1 MGEIFNVIFVT
12 PIVNGMLLFYSF
24 FTSLHIPGS
33 FGFAVIALTVT
44 VRLIL
49 HPFFKAQIDTQRKMQ
64 KMKPALDIAQKKYKT
79 DKVKLQAEQARLY
92 KEAGINPLSGCLFM
106 LLQIP
111 VFIALYQTLNNL
123 FASGNAQ
130 QIVDHVNKVA
140 YTPFLHVQALD
151 PNFFG
156 INLALSP
163 SKSPSII
170 YILVPVIT
178 ALFQFLQARVS
189 MQTTTTTPAKEE
201 KKIIDPKKKEKK
213 EPSAGE
219 DFQNAMNMQ
228 MKYFMPIMIGVFSY
242 QLPLGLSLY
251 WNIFSLFSIIQ
262 YRLANRKAV

>member
-1 MGEIFNVIFVT
+1 MGDIFNVIFVT

-24 FTSLHIPGS
+24 FSSKNIPGA
-33 FGFAVIALTVT
+33 FGFSVIALTVL

-64 KMKPALDIAQKKYKT
+64 KMKPALDIAQKKYKN

-123 FASGNAQ
+123 FATGNAQ
-130 QIVDHVNKVA
+130 QIIDHVNKVA
-140 YTPFLHVQALD
+140 YAPFLHVQALD
-151 PNFFG
+151 PIFFG

-163 SKSPSII
+163 AKSPSLFYII
-170 YILVPVIT
+170 IPVVT
-178 ALFQFLQARVS
+178 ALLQFIQAKVS
-189 MQTTTTTPAKEE
+189 MPTTSKAPAKDDE
-201 KKIIDPKKKEKK
+201 KKIVEHNNKDKKQ
-213 EPSAGE
+213 PSAGE

-262 YRLANRKAV
+262 YRLVK